1 MEQIKY
7 LSDGGKEAGEEE
19 RINTSEDD
27 IDVAP
32 WNKARASMR
41 RITSYSEIQIIQSDV
56 EDDDRVAV
64 ALQSSAINNIEE
76 DGDEGEEEELSDSDE
91 TLFYDADSHHC
102 SDRESYLEW
111 ESLKSINVKGDDLCP
126 IFVQLWRGKG
136 KTPKY
141 ATYFAVVGA
150 DDRVVFREWRH
161 FQKQFSS
168 EDRLDMVF
176 VPSRASKWE
185 KKRRIIGNMM
195 ARDRLDGGSSGV
207 QECMAGDETDCDRKF
222 LRRSIDSFVHS
233 SEREKSLA
241 WDCVARARSERH
253 WVEES
258 VAISS
263 NHVSFFEP
271 GCRYPLYRIDV
282 ESIISVSALDGE
294 RQKPK
299 LNGYHFMV
307 IEVLGHS
314 TYLMVSDKGT
324 RSKIINVIIELA
336 RSSSTSSKDDWHLSL
351 DDPAKQFLHKSTS
364 WDCKQRRILNCQDL
378 VFHSPTHLDRANHP
392 CDYISNVLLMALDLN
407 DMACDGVASFL
418 HKVSQLKAISTR
430 QLTEDEKLAFFLN
443 LYHVMILHAYYVLGP
458 PPTSNVLRWANYFN
472 TVSYQC
478 CDDIFSIAELEHCI
492 IRTNPPSHFTTKF
505 AIPKSSYTFAL
516 QRSDF
521 RINFALNCGSLSN
534 PESVLVYNPNDL
546 DHQLDSATRLYIQ
559 QSASFTCTERK
570 CIATLPRICSWFSS
584 DFGDSLIATLG
595 PYFTEKQQSM
605 VDKYSLGGMKLKY
618 QPYNFNCR
626 PSPLIL
632 FQPR

>member
-1 MEQIKY
+1 
-7 LSDGGKEAGEEE
+7 
-19 RINTSEDD
+19 
-27 IDVAP
+27 
-32 WNKARASMR
+32 MR

-282 ESIISVSALDGE
+282 ESIFSVSALDGE

-443 LYHVMILHAYYVLGP
+443 LYHVMILHAYYVLG
-458 PPTSNVLRWANYFN
+458 
-472 TVSYQC
+472 
-478 CDDIFSIAELEHCI
+478 DD
-492 IRTNPPSHFTTKF
+492 PSG
-505 AIPKSSYTFAL
+505 S
-516 QRSDF
+516 RSDH
-521 RINFALNCGSLSN
+521 A
-534 PESVLVYNPNDL
+534 
-546 DHQLDSATRLYIQ
+546 
-559 QSASFTCTERK
+559 
-570 CIATLPRICSWFSS
+570 
-584 DFGDSLIATLG
+584 
-595 PYFTEKQQSM
+595 
-605 VDKYSLGGMKLKY
+605 
-618 QPYNFNCR
+618 
-626 PSPLIL
+626 
-632 FQPR
+632 